1 MRNNELIA
9 ALRAKVAEDQAY
21 MATNPTAIDTVL
33 RQNNVYLAQQEI
45 AAQEALPDA
54 ADAE

>member
-9 ALRAKVAEDQAY
+9 ALRAKVDEDRAY

-33 RQNNVYLAQQEI
+33 RQNNVYLAEQEI

-54 ADAE
+54 PSE